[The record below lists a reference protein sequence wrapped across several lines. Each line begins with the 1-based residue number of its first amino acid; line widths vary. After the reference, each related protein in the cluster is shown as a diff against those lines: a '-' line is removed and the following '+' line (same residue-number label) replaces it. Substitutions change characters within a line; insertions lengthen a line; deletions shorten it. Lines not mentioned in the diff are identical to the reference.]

1 MDNVMK
7 SEKRTQPPFECQLVI
22 QLEEERQEM
31 LVRINGSFLD
41 DVPQGISQRETLPQH
56 QVGQDQ
62 SGRSTHAHDAM
73 HQHFP
78 CRAGWRNVKGN
89 RENVQKTINVLIHCT
104 IFVLQGSMHEVNC
117 RFKVLTEVE
126 AV

>member
-56 QVGQDQ
+56 QVSQDQ
-62 SGRSTHAHDAM
+62 SG
-73 HQHFP
+73 
-78 CRAGWRNVKGN
+78 
-89 RENVQKTINVLIHCT
+89 
-104 IFVLQGSMHEVNC
+104 
-117 RFKVLTEVE
+117 
-126 AV
+126 